1 MPTDPHDQYVTRHQ
15 SLKIAQE
22 AAHTVIV
29 ELGPTVVK
37 DSAQKAANDAVRE
50 VLTEMGI
57 NTSDSD
63 AIIQQQVDMAHLR
76 RHRQASERQR
86 DKIMNTAIGVIV
98 VGALATLW
106 LGFQFMIGAN
116 LR

>member
-1 MPTDPHDQYVTRHQ
+1 MPTDPGEYVTRHQ
-15 SLKIAQE
+15 ALKVAQE
-22 AAHTVIV
+22 AAHAVIV

-37 DSAQKAANDAVRE
+37 DSAEKAANTAVRE

-57 NTSDSD
+57 NTSDPD

-76 RHRQASERQR
+76 RHRKASERWR

-98 VGALATLW
+98 VGALATFW
-106 LGFQFMIGAN
+106 LGFQIMVGGSP
-116 LR
+116 R